1 MDRGDKQ
8 EAGGGE
14 RAAPSREVR
23 RRRLRRLRTVRRWT
37 TGVLLVLGALVAIA
51 GIVVLQ
57 TAPGQRA
64 ALDFALEQI
73 EGSLAGELRI
83 GAIRS
88 RTLLAGASLDD
99 VVLTDDTGRPVLTA
113 DSVVVR
119 YLPTGLVSGALRVR
133 SVILWGMD
141 FEISRLSE
149 DGALNL
155 GRVLAPG
162 DPAPDSARTRTEL
175 LFGQVGV
182 RDGRVSVLSPASGG
196 LPIGAGG
203 VVPGPEGPLA
213 RIGLDQLNLDLED
226 AVLTIDGDVAFRS
239 DLASLAM
246 RLGLPGR
253 TEPMVVRE
261 AFGRLTFDLDSGITI
276 TEGAFR
282 LPQTLG
288 RGTVEI
294 GPEAGVEGWAL
305 DADFEVEDWGSLADL
320 QWADPRIPEGTFR
333 GGVQVS
339 TADGLALDLERV
351 DVRLSDTNLAL
362 DGGVVFGD
370 VLSTRALD
378 VVASPLVLSR
388 ISPWLPEPLP
398 VDGWLSGRATFTGTR
413 EDLRADGRVTF
424 VPVGH
429 GGAPTTADFS
439 GRMHLGNDL
448 GWTDFEARLDPLNY
462 SLVDLFA
469 PDVTFDGRGSADVQL
484 DGRTRLGVRVIADL
498 VHRDGTSP
506 ESRVNARGT
515 FGRSGDG
522 WTLDLSGD
530 VTPLSLEVAGA
541 LSPDLELR
549 GEVRGPVTARGLLT
563 DLRLTA
569 DLMGPGGRLNLSGGL
584 DVTAPG
590 SAYQLDFEAVDLALA
605 AYSGRLPDPT
615 VWNGT
620 LSVDG
625 SGLVLDSLRGT
636 ASLQLRGSRIG
647 ALTVDTV
654 SAALRAEDGLL
665 HWESMEGSVGG
676 VHFEGSGRLGLSGEA
691 TGNASLLFY
700 TESLVGLRPLLMGDS
715 IIVGDELTSLEQEM
729 LRLEGVEP
737 DTLPTAD
744 EVRVEGAVRGEAE
757 LSGLVTDLAVDL
769 RMTMIGGAYGR
780 NSVDSM
786 EVAMSVTGLPATTGP
801 WEADIDATGVL
812 WEGRTIQ
819 QLAVTGSMQDRAGS
833 GALRMT
839 RRESESYA
847 LAGDFQLDSL
857 GGEAYLTQLVAS
869 LEERTWSMSRPTSIS
884 WTADALGVEDL
895 EVLREGDD
903 PMRMTAAGTLAREG
917 ESDFRL
923 DIDGL
928 HLERL
933 GAMIRNDPLDMAGH
947 LDLRLHV
954 RGPAPSP
961 LIDAELEIVD
971 PRFRNMTLSRV
982 EGTMSY
988 RDRGASMAIEA
999 WDGERQ
1005 ALTISG
1011 TVPVDLSLAEV
1022 ASRRLD
1028 EPMDLTLAADSL
1040 DAGLVLAYFD
1050 SLDDVVGVVSA
1061 DVRLRGTTADPIP
1074 SGEVRLENGA
1084 WTLEALGVRH
1094 QDVSGTL
1101 DLREDQTVTVDLST
1115 TGTGTSTVGGTIRL
1129 SPLDD
1134 PTLDLT
1140 VSFDRFRAMERRDIE
1155 GTLSGELAVTGT
1167 YRRPLTEGALTVD
1180 EGLLQVDEFSRAAGV
1195 VDLSDPR
1202 LFSQGLA
1209 VDTTVFMSQRILADI
1224 RNPFLDNLR
1233 LNVDLSVPRN
1243 TWLRSNE
1250 MNVEMGGDLLV
1261 RYDRSAGDLVLIG
1274 ELQALRGTYLVVG
1287 RTFEVDEGAVSFIGR
1302 PGINPSLDIAAVSR
1316 FRTSEGG
1323 QVSIT
1328 ATVDGTLVQPRV
1340 TLTSES
1346 GELSQSDLISYLVF
1360 NQSAAEVGRAQQ
1372 SFLGQA
1378 TGGAAATALS
1388 GAVTYLG
1395 GSFVNQS
1402 GAAIAQELS
1411 LDYVAVSS
1419 GPASAEWAGL
1429 RSAQLELGRYLGDD
1443 VFAVVTFR
1451 PLIEEAS
1458 RFGGVR
1464 VEWALTDAY
1473 NFEAFVEDRFLRSG
1487 VGFLAIQDLGGEL
1500 LYGVLFAREWS
1511 YNDE

>member
-1 MDRGDKQ
+1 MKRGDEQ
-8 EAGGGE
+8 EAG
-14 RAAPSREVR
+14 RAAGAVPSREVR

-37 TGVLLVLGALVAIA
+37 TGVLLVLGALVAVA
-51 GIVVLQ
+51 GVVVLQ

-83 GAIRS
+83 GTIRS

-119 YLPTGLVSGALRVR
+119 YLPTGLVSGALRIR

-141 FEISRLSE
+141 LEISTLSE
-149 DGALNL
+149 DGELNL

-162 DPAPDSARTRTEL
+162 DPAPDSARTRIDL
-175 LFGQVGV
+175 VFGQIGV
-182 RDGRVSVLSPASGG
+182 RSGRVSVLSPASGD

-213 RIGLDQLNLDLED
+213 RIGLDGMSLDLED
-226 AVLTIDGDVAFRS
+226 AVLSIDGDVAFRS

-246 RLGLPGR
+246 RLALPGT

-261 AFGRLTFDLDSGITI
+261 SFGRLTFDLDEGLSI
-276 TEGAFR
+276 TEAAFR

-288 RGTVEI
+288 RGTVEL
-294 GPEAGVEGWAL
+294 GPVAGVEGWAL
-305 DADFEVEDWGSLADL
+305 EADLEVEDWGSLSDIR
-320 QWADPRIPEGTFR
+320 WADARIPEGTFR
-333 GGVQVS
+333 GGVRVS
-339 TADGLALDLERV
+339 TVDGLALDLAQV

-362 DGGVVFGD
+362 DGDVVFGD
-370 VLSTRALD
+370 VLSTRDLD
-378 VVASPLVLSR
+378 IVASPLVLSR

-398 VDGWLSGRATFTGTR
+398 VDGWLSGRATLTGTR

-429 GGAPTTADFS
+429 GGAPTTADFG
-439 GRMHLGNDL
+439 GRMHLGSDP
-448 GWTDFEARLDPLNY
+448 GWTDFEARVEPLNY
-462 SLVDLFA
+462 AVVDLFA
-469 PDVTFDGRGSADVQL
+469 PGVAIDGRGSADIQL

-498 VHRDGTSP
+498 VHQDGTSP

-515 FGRSGDG
+515 FGRSADG

-530 VTPLSLEVAGA
+530 VMPLSLEVAGA
-541 LSPDLELR
+541 LRPDLELR
-549 GEVRGPVTARGLLT
+549 GEVRGPVTARGPLT

-569 DLMGPGGRLNLSGGL
+569 DLEGPGGRLSLDGAL
-584 DVTAPG
+584 DVTDPA
-590 SAYQLDFEAVDLALA
+590 SAYRLDFEAVDLALA

-615 VWNGT
+615 LWNGT

-625 SGLVLDSLRGT
+625 SGLTLDSLRGT
-636 ASLQLRGSRIG
+636 ASLRLRGSRIG
-647 ALTVDTV
+647 GLRVDTV
-654 SAALRAEDGLL
+654 AAALRAEDGLL

-691 TGNASLLFY
+691 SGDASLRFY

-737 DTLPTAD
+737 DTLPTAE
-744 EVRVEGAVRGEAE
+744 EVRMEGAVRGMAE
-757 LSGLVTDLAVDL
+757 LSGLVTDFAVDL

-780 NSVDSM
+780 SSVDSM
-786 EVAMSVTGLPATTGP
+786 EVAMSATGLPGMTGL
-801 WEADIDATGVL
+801 WEADIDATGLL
-812 WEGRTIQ
+812 WEGRTIH
-819 QLAVTGSMQDRAGS
+819 QLAVTGSLQDRSGS
-833 GALRMT
+833 GEVHMT
-839 RRESESYA
+839 RRESESYT
-847 LAGDFQLDSL
+847 LAGDFQLDSV
-857 GGEAYLTQLVAS
+857 GGEAHLTEMVAT
-869 LEERTWSMSRPTSIS
+869 LEERTWSMARPTWIS
-884 WTADALGVEDL
+884 WTADVLGVEDL
-895 EVLREGDD
+895 EVIREGDD
-903 PMRMTAAGTLAREG
+903 PMRLTAAGTLAREG
-917 ESDFRL
+917 ESDFQL
-923 DIDGL
+923 DVDGL

-933 GAMIRNDPLDMAGH
+933 GAMLRNDPLDIAGH
-947 LDLRLHV
+947 LDLRVRV
-954 RGPAPSP
+954 RGPAPAP
-961 LIDAELEIVD
+961 LIDAELEIED

-988 RDRGASMAIEA
+988 RDRAAAMTLGA

-1005 ALTISG
+1005 ALTASG
-1011 TVPVDLSLAEV
+1011 TVPVDLSLGEV

-1028 EPMDLTLAADSL
+1028 EPMDLVLAADSL
-1040 DAGLVLAYFD
+1040 DAGLALAYFG
-1050 SLDDVVGVVSA
+1050 SLEDVVGVISA
-1061 DVRLRGTTADPIP
+1061 DVQLRGTTENPIP
-1074 SGEVRLENGA
+1074 SGQVRLEDGA
-1084 WTLEALGVRH
+1084 WTMEALGVRH
-1094 QDVSGTL
+1094 RNVSGSL

-1115 TGTGTSTVGGTIRL
+1115 TGTGTSTVTGTIRL

-1134 PTLDLT
+1134 PSLDLT

-1155 GTLSGELAVTGT
+1155 GTLSGDLTVTGT
-1167 YRRPLTEGALTVD
+1167 YQRPLTEGTLTVD

-1233 LNVDLSVPRN
+1233 LNVNLSVPRN

-1261 RYDRSAGDLVLIG
+1261 RYDRSAGDLVLVG
-1274 ELQALRGTYLVVG
+1274 ELQALRGTYLVLG
-1287 RTFEVDEGAVSFIGR
+1287 RTFEVDEGIVSFIGR

-1323 QVSIT
+1323 QVAIT

-1340 TLTSES
+1340 TLTSEA

-1378 TGGAAATALS
+1378 TGGAAATAVS
-1388 GAVTYLG
+1388 GVVTFGL

-1464 VEWALTDAY
+1464 IEWALTDVY

-1487 VGFLAIQDLGGEL
+1487 VGFLGIQELGGEL

-1511 YNDE
+1511 YNQ

>member
-1 MDRGDKQ
+1 MDQNDKQ
-8 EAGGGE
+8 EAG
-14 RAAPSREVR
+14 AAEQAPPTNREAR

-37 TGVLLVLGALVAIA
+37 TGVLLVLGALVAVA

-57 TAPGQRA
+57 TAPGQQA

-73 EGSLAGELRI
+73 EGSLAGELRV

-141 FEISRLSE
+141 LEISTLSE
-149 DGALNL
+149 DGDLNL

-162 DPAPDSARTRTEL
+162 DPSPDSARTRIEL

-182 RDGRVSVLSPASGG
+182 RGGRVSVLSPASAD

-246 RLGLPGR
+246 QLGLPGA

-261 AFGRLTFDLDSGITI
+261 AFGRLTFDLDRGITI

-282 LPQTLG
+282 LPETLG
-288 RGTVEI
+288 RGTVEL
-294 GPEAGVEGWAL
+294 GPTAGVEGWAL
-305 DADFEVEDWGSLADL
+305 DAGFEVEEWGSLADL

-362 DGGVVFGD
+362 DGEVVFGD

-413 EDLRADGRVTF
+413 DDLSADGRVTF

-429 GGAPTTADFS
+429 GGTPTTADFS
-439 GRMHLGNDL
+439 GRMHLGNDF

-498 VHRDGTSP
+498 VHRDGNSP

-515 FGRSGDG
+515 FGRGGDG

-541 LSPDLELR
+541 MSRDLELR
-549 GEVRGPVTARGLLT
+549 GEVRGPVTARGPLT
-563 DLRLTA
+563 DLWLTA
-569 DLMGPGGRLNLSGGL
+569 DLMGPGGRLNLSGAL
-584 DVTAPG
+584 DVTDPG
-590 SAYQLDFEAVDLALA
+590 SAYQLDFEADELALA

-647 ALTVDTV
+647 GLRVDTV

-676 VHFEGSGRLGLSGEA
+676 VHFEGTGRLGLSGEA
-691 TGNASLLFY
+691 RGDASILFY

-715 IIVGDELTSLEQEM
+715 IIVGDDLTSLEQEM

-744 EVRVEGAVRGEAE
+744 EVRMDGAVRGTAE
-757 LSGLVTDLAVDL
+757 LSGLVTDLFVDL

-786 EVAMSVTGLPATTGP
+786 EVAMSAAGLPAMTGR
-801 WEADIDATGVL
+801 WEADVNASGVL

-819 QLAVTGSMQDRAGS
+819 QLAVTGSMQDHAGA
-833 GALRMT
+833 GAIRLT
-839 RRESESYA
+839 RRESERYA

-857 GGEAYLTQLVAS
+857 GGDAYLTQLVAI

-884 WTADALGVEDL
+884 WTADALVIEDL
-895 EVLREGDD
+895 EVVREGDD
-903 PMRMTAAGTLAREG
+903 PMRLTAAGTLGREG
-917 ESDFRL
+917 ESDFQL
-923 DIDGL
+923 DVEGL
-928 HLERL
+928 HLERF
-933 GAMIRNDPLDMAGH
+933 GAMVRNEPLDIAGH
-947 LDLRLHV
+947 LDLRLRV
-954 RGPAPSP
+954 TGPAFAPV
-961 LIDAELEIVD
+961 IDAELEIED
-971 PRFRNMTLSRV
+971 PRFRNMMLSRV
-982 EGTMSY
+982 DGSMSY
-988 RDRGASMAIEA
+988 RDRRASVTVEA

-1005 ALTISG
+1005 ALTASG

-1050 SLDDVVGVVSA
+1050 TLEDVVGVISA
-1061 DVRLRGTTADPIP
+1061 DVELRGTTDDPIP

-1084 WTLEALGVRH
+1084 WTIEALGVRH
-1094 QDVSGTL
+1094 QNVSGTL
-1101 DLREDQTVTVDLST
+1101 DLRENQTVTVDLST

-1134 PTLDLT
+1134 PSLDLT

-1155 GTLSGELAVTGT
+1155 GTLSGDVTVTGT
-1167 YRRPLTEGALTVD
+1167 YQRPLTEGTLTVD
-1180 EGLLQVDEFSRAAGV
+1180 EGLLQVEEFSRAAGV

-1261 RYDRSAGDLVLIG
+1261 RYDRSAGDLVLVG
-1274 ELQALRGTYLVVG
+1274 ELQALRGTYLVLG
-1287 RTFEVDEGAVSFIGR
+1287 RTFEVDEGTVSFIGR

-1388 GAVTYLG
+1388 GAVTFGL

-1402 GAAIAQELS
+1402 GAALAQELS

-1464 VEWALTDAY
+1464 IEWALTDVY

-1487 VGFLAIQDLGGEL
+1487 VGFLGIQELGGEL

-1511 YNDE
+1511 YN